1 MKALIKSLIF
11 GTFTL
16 GALSSCA
23 QTQDANKQKAME
35 DKAANKSGLEV
46 ATFGTGC
53 FWCTEAQFEML
64 DGVESVVSGYSGGF
78 IANPTY
84 EEVCSKQTGHI
95 ECAQILYDPKKISY
109 VDLLEGFFRSHDA
122 TSKDRQ
128 GNDVGPQYRS
138 AIFFHNDAQKA
149 LAEKAIKELDA
160 SGAYSKPI
168 VTEVRKAEK
177 FYKAEEYHQNYYA
190 KNPYQGYCSFVV
202 APKVDKFKKVFKE
215 KLKKGV

>member
-1 MKALIKSLIF
+1 MKALIKSIIF
-11 GTFTL
+11 GTFML
-16 GALSSCA
+16 SALSSCG
-23 QTQDANKQKAME
+23 QQQDANKQKAME
-35 DKAANKSGLEV
+35 DKATKKPGLEM

-64 DGVESVVSGYSGGF
+64 DGVESVISGYSGGF

-84 EEVCSKQTGHI
+84 EEVCGKQTGHI
-95 ECAQILYDPKKISY
+95 ECTQILYDPQKISY

-128 GNDVGPQYRS
+128 GNDAGPQYRS
-138 AIFFHNDAQKA
+138 AIFFHDDNQKA

-215 KLKKGV
+215 KLKKGI